1 MKCPRA
7 LARVSLPRTATG
19 DTVSVSDKTRR
30 FGMRTCAFVAARV
43 PPRGSGASAMFNWV
57 RVRGLVTTTSD
68 EDDPSHRVH
77 HNIRVFAQVEGLDR
91 QAIATQGDLHE
102 GFNTREDAC
111 ETGCLAACERAS
123 SSAMADEALEK
134 CQTACENAC
143 NMPDA
148 SGKFA
153 AVVYGEKPRGDEGI
167 GGKKAPRGTP
177 RRPGTG
183 SR

>member
-1 MKCPRA
+1 
-7 LARVSLPRTATG
+7 
-19 DTVSVSDKTRR
+19 
-30 FGMRTCAFVAARV
+30 
-43 PPRGSGASAMFNWV
+43 MFNWV
-57 RVRGLVTTTSD
+57 RVRGLVTSASEED
-68 EDDPSHRVH
+68 EPSNRVR

-91 QAIATQGDLHE
+91 QAIASQGDLHE

-153 AVVYGEKPRGDEGI
+153 AAVYGGKPRGDAGAGET
-167 GGKKAPRGTP
+167 KAAPGTP
-177 RRPGTG
+177 HVAATRRPR
-183 SR
+183 S

>member
-1 MKCPRA
+1 LKRSKKSISFSFRFSQISPRVFG
-7 LARVSLPRTATG
+7 LAGPAPRPG
-19 DTVSVSDKTRR
+19 
-30 FGMRTCAFVAARV
+30 
-43 PPRGSGASAMFNWV
+43 MFNWV
-57 RVRGLVTTTSD
+57 RVRGLVTTTTD
-68 EDDPSHRVH
+68 EDDPLHRVH

-91 QAIATQGDLHE
+91 QAIATQGDLHA

-134 CQTACENAC
+134 CQTVCENAC

-153 AVVYGEKPRGDEGI
+153 AVVYGEKN
-167 GGKKAPRGTP
+167 GGKVEKKKSGKTKNARV
-177 RRPGTG
+177 RIDD
-183 SR
+183 SRKT

>member
-1 MKCPRA
+1 
-7 LARVSLPRTATG
+7 
-19 DTVSVSDKTRR
+19 
-30 FGMRTCAFVAARV
+30 MRTCAFVAARV

-167 GGKKAPRGTP
+167 GEKKAPRGTP
-177 RRPGTG
+177 RRAGPG